1 MGYHGKTVVLRKTER
16 LLNSIVAKDHNTRL
30 HEYTE
35 KKKIGVKSGM
45 TKVTSMAS
53 SPNCQN
59 QGKENSSNE
68 SNV

>member
-1 MGYHGKTVVLRKTER
+1 MGYHGKTVVLRKTGR
-16 LLNSIVAKDHNTRL
+16 LLNSIVAKDHNTRK
-30 HEYTE
+30 YTE
-35 KKKIGVKSGM
+35 EKKIEVKSGM